1 MVRHCKKKI
10 EHPTKQSNEDT
21 RREKTKMSK
30 SAINVARNYCSESSI
45 HGVPYILN
53 ENHSK
58 LGRLFWIVAVFVAL
72 SCTSGQL
79 FKVLSQWFDK
89 PVVTSLDTISLPI
102 ENIEFPAVTVCPQGS
117 TVDLMDRFFYNQ
129 FEEWLMLKSEN
140 NVQASKRIKRQESNG
155 CECNVSELGNLTM
168 AGFQCCLE
176 SFLEET
182 YPGVNKNNP
191 TKIAKMMNADDP
203 ERELKNEAIL
213 LPDEGAKCDENS
225 NAKLFH
231 RMNEKLKQICPD
243 PFKNINGSTCIMEES
258 IEATYKDA
266 FTICKEN
273 GGANIVS
280 LDLFEEDAVIKDIL
294 GIAIKL

>member
-10 EHPTKQSNEDT
+10 EHPPKQSNEGM
-21 RREKTKMSK
+21 RREKTKISK

-45 HGVPYILN
+45 HGVEYILN
-53 ENHSK
+53 KNHSK
-58 LGRLFWIVAVFVAL
+58 LGRFFWIVAVVVAL

-140 NVQASKRIKRQESNG
+140 NVDASKRVKRQENIE
-155 CECNVSELGNLTM
+155 CECNVSEPGNLTM

-203 ERELKNEAIL
+203 GRELKNEAIL
-213 LPDEGAKCDENS
+213 LPDEGAKCDGNS
-225 NAKLFH
+225 NSKFYD
-231 RMNEKLKQICPD
+231 RMNEKLQRNCPA
-243 PFKNINGSTCIMEES
+243 PFRNFNGSTCIMEGS

-266 FTICKEN
+266 FAICKEN
-273 GGANIVS
+273 GGANILP
-280 LDLFEEDAVIKDIL
+280 LDLFEKDAVLNDIL
-294 GIAIKL
+294 GIFI